1 MRYLI
6 AFVILGVFSA
16 LHATSE
22 SHSLDEFIASE
33 LDAAGLPGM
42 AYAFVDNGISVSGA
56 RGVVDIRTG
65 EAVTPDT
72 PFQLASI
79 SKSFTAVAI
88 LQLVESG
95 HVELDGKLS
104 LYLDVFQDS
113 PGGAITLRQLL
124 AHTSGYSTL
133 QGNETDVENP
143 GNEDALTRQ
152 VALIASWAPAYAPAS
167 RWDYSNA
174 NYVLL
179 GAVIEAISEL
189 KYDQYIESM
198 ILQPI
203 GMKNSFVGDGGT
215 YDNVAIGHK
224 PWFGRKR
231 PTKDSQTRTARASAP
246 GGGIIASANDLALYM
261 EVLLNGEDDIVSA
274 ESKAMMMQSTSD
286 QAHFYGLGW
295 MLNPQDGTVYHTGT
309 NPGNE
314 TLVIL
319 VPAERKG
326 VVVLVNAG
334 SGMGFGE
341 TGNLINGVSAH
352 ALGWDFV
359 RDQSSWGRKSL
370 FLTFALMPLLF
381 GVGVIQVWF
390 RRKGLRAKSGAFGLF
405 SLWFP
410 MFMTVALA
418 WISISLIPNLFGVSL
433 RTLGV
438 FSPDLSIALLSTG
451 LMGVI
456 WAVFRLC
463 VYYSAKFL
471 LTKSS
476 HHERLI

>member
-1 MRYLI
+1 MRYLLVC
-6 AFVILGVFSA
+6 VIFAVFSV
-16 LHATSE
+16 LHATSQPN
-22 SHSLDEFIASE
+22 SQDEFIASE

-42 AYAFVDNGISVSGA
+42 AYAVVDNGVSVSGA
-56 RGVVDIRTG
+56 HGVVDVRTG

-79 SKSFTAVAI
+79 SKSFTAIAI

-95 HVELDGKLS
+95 HVELDGELS
-104 LYLDVFQDS
+104 QYLDVFQDS
-113 PGGAITLRQLL
+113 PGGAITVQQLL

-133 QGNETDVENP
+133 QGNETGVENP
-143 GNEDALTRQ
+143 ESADALSRQ
-152 VALIASWAPAYAPAS
+152 AALIASWAPDYVPGS

-179 GAVIEAISEL
+179 GVVIEAVSEL
-189 KYDQYIESM
+189 TYDQYVESM

-231 PTKDSQTRTARASAP
+231 PTKDSQTATARASAP
-246 GGGIIASANDLALYM
+246 GGGVIASANDLALYLEM
-261 EVLLNGEDDIVSA
+261 LLNGEDDIISA
-274 ESKAMMMQSTSD
+274 ESKQSMMQPASD
-286 QAHFYGLGW
+286 QAPFYGLGW
-295 MLNPQDGTVYHTGT
+295 MLNPRDGTVYHTGT
-309 NPGNE
+309 NPGVE
-314 TLVIL
+314 TIAIMI
-319 VPAERKG
+319 PAERKG

-370 FLTFALMPLLF
+370 FLTFALLPLLF
-381 GVGVIQVWF
+381 GVGAIQVWF
-390 RRKGLRAKSGAFGLF
+390 QREGLRKKSGVFGLF

-410 MFMTVALA
+410 LIMTVALA
-418 WISISLIPNLFGVSL
+418 WISVSLIPNLFGVSL
-433 RTLGV
+433 QTLGV
-438 FSPDLSIALLSTG
+438 FSPDLAIVLLSTA
-451 LMGVI
+451 LMGVF
-456 WAVFRLC
+456 WSAFRLY
-463 VYYSAKFL
+463 VYYSVKVLF
-471 LTKSS
+471 
-476 HHERLI
+476 

>member
-1 MRYLI
+1 MRYLL
-6 AFVILGVFSA
+6 AFFILGVFSA

-22 SHSLDEFIASE
+22 PHSLDEFIASE
-33 LDAAGLPGM
+33 MDAAGLPGM
-42 AYAFVDNGISVSGA
+42 AYAVVDNGISVSGA
-56 RGVVDIRTG
+56 HGILDIRSE

-79 SKSFTAVAI
+79 SKSITAVAI

-95 HVELDGKLS
+95 HVELDGELS
-104 LYLDVFQDS
+104 RYLDIFQDS
-113 PGGAITLRQLL
+113 PGGTITLRQLL
-124 AHTSGYSTL
+124 SHTSGYSTL
-133 QGNETDVENP
+133 QGNEADVESP

-152 VALIASWAPAYAPAS
+152 VALIASWAPAYVPAS

-179 GAVIEAISEL
+179 GAVIEAVSEL
-189 KYDQYIESM
+189 KYDQYVESM

-203 GMKNSFVGDGGT
+203 GMENSFVGDGGT

-224 PWFGRKR
+224 PWFGSKR

-246 GGGIIASANDLALYM
+246 GGGVIASANDLALYLEM
-261 EVLLNGEDDIVSA
+261 LLNGEDDIISA
-274 ESKAMMMQSTSD
+274 DAKELMMRPSSD
-286 QAHFYGLGW
+286 QAPFYGLGW
-295 MLNPQDGTVYHTGT
+295 MLNPHEGTVYHTGI
-309 NPGNE
+309 NPGFE
-314 TLVIL
+314 TIAIL
-319 VPAERKG
+319 LPSERKG

-334 SGMGFGE
+334 GGMGFGE

-370 FLTFALMPLLF
+370 FLTFALLPLLF
-381 GVGVIQVWF
+381 GVGAVQVWF
-390 RRKGLRAKSGAFGLF
+390 QRKGLREKSGVFGLF

-410 MFMTVALA
+410 LLMTVALA
-418 WISISLIPNLFGVSL
+418 WISASLIPNLFGVSL

-438 FSPDLSIALLSTG
+438 FSPDLSIVLSATAVTG
-451 LMGVI
+451 LV
-456 WAVFRLC
+456 WAVCRLL
-463 VYYSAKFL
+463 VYYSANVR
-471 LTKSS
+471 S
-476 HHERLI
+476 

>member
-1 MRYLI
+1 MRYLL
-6 AFVILGVFSA
+6 AFFILGVFSA

-22 SHSLDEFIASE
+22 PHSLDEFIASE
-33 LDAAGLPGM
+33 MDAAGLPGM
-42 AYAFVDNGISVSGA
+42 AYAVVDNGISVSGA
-56 RGVVDIRTG
+56 NGVVDIRSE

-79 SKSFTAVAI
+79 SKSITAVAI

-95 HVELDGKLS
+95 NVALDGELS
-104 LYLDVFQDS
+104 LYLDVFRDS

-124 AHTSGYSTL
+124 SHTSGYSTL
-133 QGNETDVENP
+133 QGNETEVDNP

-152 VALIASWAPAYAPAS
+152 AALIASWSPAYAPAS

-179 GAVIEAISEL
+179 GAVIETISEL
-189 KYDQYIESM
+189 NYDQYIESM

-231 PTKDSQTRTARASAP
+231 PTKAPQTRTARASAP
-246 GGGIIASANDLALYM
+246 GGGIIASANDLALYL
-261 EVLLNGEDDIVSA
+261 EILLNGEDDIVSA
-274 ESKAMMMQSTSD
+274 ESKELMMQPAND
-286 QAHFYGLGW
+286 QARFYGLGW

-309 NPGNE
+309 NPGFE
-314 TLVIL
+314 TIAIM
-319 VPAERKG
+319 VPAKRQG
-326 VVVLVNAG
+326 VVILVNAG

-370 FLTFALMPLLF
+370 FLTFALLPILF
-381 GVGVIQVWF
+381 GVGAVQVWF
-390 RRKGLRAKSGAFGLF
+390 QRNGLREKSGAFGLF

-410 MFMTVALA
+410 VLMTVALA
-418 WISISLIPNLFGVSL
+418 WISVFLIPNLFGVSL
-433 RTLGV
+433 RALGV

-463 VYYSAKFL
+463 VYYSA
-471 LTKSS
+471 TVRS
-476 HHERLI
+476 

>member
-1 MRYLI
+1 MRYLL
-6 AFVILGVFSA
+6 AFFILGVFSA

-22 SHSLDEFIASE
+22 PHSLDEFIASE
-33 LDAAGLPGM
+33 MDAAGLPGM
-42 AYAFVDNGISVSGA
+42 AYAVVDNGISVSGA
-56 RGVVDIRTG
+56 HGVVDIRSE

-79 SKSFTAVAI
+79 SKSITAVAI

-95 HVELDGKLS
+95 NVALDGELS
-104 LYLDVFQDS
+104 LYLDVFRDS

-124 AHTSGYSTL
+124 SHTSGYSTL
-133 QGNETDVENP
+133 QGNETEVDNP

-152 VALIASWAPAYAPAS
+152 AALIASWSPAYAPAS
-167 RWDYSNA
+167 RWDYSNV

-179 GAVIEAISEL
+179 GAVIETISEL
-189 KYDQYIESM
+189 NYDQYIESM

-224 PWFGRKR
+224 PWFGRKL
-231 PTKDSQTRTARASAP
+231 PTKDSQTKTARASAP
-246 GGGIIASANDLALYM
+246 GGGIIASANDLALYL
-261 EVLLNGEDDIVSA
+261 EILLNGEDDIVSA
-274 ESKAMMMQSTSD
+274 ESKELMMQPAND
-286 QAHFYGLGW
+286 QARFYGLGW

-309 NPGNE
+309 NPGFE
-314 TLVIL
+314 TIAIM
-319 VPAERKG
+319 VPAKRKG
-326 VVVLVNAG
+326 AVILVNAG

-352 ALGWDFV
+352 ALGWDFI

-370 FLTFALMPLLF
+370 FLTFALLPLLF
-381 GVGVIQVWF
+381 SVAAVQVWF
-390 RRKGLRAKSGAFGLF
+390 QRNGLREKSGAFGLF

-410 MFMTVALA
+410 LLMTVALA
-418 WISISLIPNLFGVSL
+418 WISVSLIPNLFGVSL
-433 RTLGV
+433 RSLGV

-463 VYYSAKFL
+463 VYYSAKL
-471 LTKSS
+471 RS
-476 HHERLI
+476 

>member
-1 MRYLI
+1 MRYLL
-6 AFVILGVFSA
+6 AFFILGVFSA

-22 SHSLDEFIASE
+22 PHSLDEFIASE
-33 LDAAGLPGM
+33 MDAAGLPGM
-42 AYAFVDNGISVSGA
+42 AYAVVDNGISVSGA
-56 RGVVDIRTG
+56 HGVVDIRSE

-79 SKSFTAVAI
+79 SKSITAVAI

-95 HVELDGKLS
+95 NVALDGELS
-104 LYLDVFQDS
+104 LYLDVFRDS

-124 AHTSGYSTL
+124 SHTSGYSTL
-133 QGNETDVENP
+133 QGNETEVDNP

-152 VALIASWAPAYAPAS
+152 AALIASWSPAYAPAS

-179 GAVIEAISEL
+179 GAVIETISEL

-231 PTKDSQTRTARASAP
+231 PIKDSQTKTARASAP
-246 GGGIIASANDLALYM
+246 GGGIIASANDLALYL
-261 EVLLNGEDDIVSA
+261 EILLNGEDDIVSA
-274 ESKAMMMQSTSD
+274 ESKELMMQPAND
-286 QAHFYGLGW
+286 QARFYGLGW
-295 MLNPQDGTVYHTGT
+295 MLNPRDGTVYHTGT
-309 NPGNE
+309 NPGFE
-314 TLVIL
+314 AIAIM
-319 VPAERKG
+319 VPAKRNG
-326 VVVLVNAG
+326 AVILVNAG

-352 ALGWDFV
+352 ALGWDFI

-381 GVGVIQVWF
+381 GVGAVQVWF
-390 RRKGLRAKSGAFGLF
+390 QRNGLREKSGAFGLF

-410 MFMTVALA
+410 VLMTVALA
-418 WISISLIPNLFGVSL
+418 WISVSLIPNLFGVSL
-433 RTLGV
+433 RSLGV

-456 WAVFRLC
+456 WALFRLC
-463 VYYSAKFL
+463 VYYSAKL
-471 LTKSS
+471 RS
-476 HHERLI
+476 